1 MDIIPAVYG
10 GNTWTLS
17 LLFMVVTHG
26 HYPTV
31 YSSNTWTL
39 SLLFM
44 VVTHGHYPYC
54 LW

>member
-1 MDIIPAVYG
+1 MDIIPTVYG

-26 HYPTV
+26 HYPL
-31 YSSNTWTL
+31 SNMIPM
-39 SLLFM
+39 FM
-44 VVTHGHYPYC
+44 VVTHGHYPCC